1 MMMNFQPK
9 EHHKYLFGKI
19 KPSFKWDGAAPSPEI
34 KAKYRAKLSEL
45 LGIDTFEKCDPKL
58 EILHDRELSGNRCI
72 SFAVQT
78 EENYF
83 ANCHLMMPKDADTP
97 LPLCVCLQG
106 HVSGAHLSIGIEKFP
121 YDDVYLG
128 EEELDFCIQAV
139 RNGYIALAIE
149 QRCFGEN
156 GGNPE
161 NGATQC
167 WHPSYVAVM
176 MGRTVIGERVWDVQ
190 RVLDAMETDFA
201 ELFTYEGSVLMGMS
215 GGGTATYYTACL
227 EDRISGFLSSVA
239 VCSFYESIVSID
251 HCACNYVPSIAK
263 YFDMGDMAV
272 MIAPKHLLMAN
283 ADSDRYFPKEGS
295 LKAYETVKGIY
306 KSLGAEERCKMI
318 FAEGG
323 HNFHAEENWRELKE
337 LMCK

>member
-1 MMMNFQPK
+1 MNFQPK
-9 EHHKYLFGKI
+9 EHHKSFFKKI
-19 KPSFKWDGAAPSPEI
+19 EPSLRWDGAAPSDEV
-34 KAKYRAKLSEL
+34 KARYRAKLSEL
-45 LGIDTFEKCDPKL
+45 LGMDTFEKCSSKL
-58 EILHDRELSGNRCI
+58 EILRDRELFGNRCI

-83 ANCHLMMPKDADTP
+83 ANCHLMMPMESDKP

-106 HVSGAHLSIGIEKFP
+106 HVSGAHLSLGIEKFP

-139 RNGYIALAIE
+139 KNGYIALAIE

-161 NGATQC
+161 NGATEC
-167 WHPSYVAVM
+167 SHPAHVALM

-190 RVLDAMETDFA
+190 RVLDAMETNFSDA
-201 ELFTYEGSVLMGMS
+201 FTYDGSVLMGMS

-239 VCSFYESIVSID
+239 VCSFYESIVERE

-272 MIAPKHLLMAN
+272 MIAPKYLLMAN
-283 ADSDRYFPKEGS
+283 GENDRYFPKDGS
-295 LKAYETVKGIY
+295 LKAYETIKGIY
-306 KSLGAEERCKMI
+306 RSLGAESNCKMI

-323 HNFHAEENWRELKE
+323 HNFHALENWRELKK
-337 LMCK
+337 LMGKNI